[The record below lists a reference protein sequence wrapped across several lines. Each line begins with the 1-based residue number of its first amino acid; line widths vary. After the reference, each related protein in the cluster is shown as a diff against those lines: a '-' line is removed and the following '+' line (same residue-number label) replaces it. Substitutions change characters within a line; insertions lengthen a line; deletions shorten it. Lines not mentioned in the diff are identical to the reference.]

1 MNTLIRTIIVDDE
14 SKSRVVLS
22 TLLKR
27 HFPQID
33 IVAEAASA
41 QEAFELISS
50 LKPRLIFLDI
60 QMPRA
65 DGFSLLKRFDPVPFE
80 TVFVTSFDQYA
91 ISAIKF
97 SALDY
102 LLKPV
107 EISELTEAVNKAI
120 DRVNAQRGNKTQIV
134 NLLRSIDDLPETH
147 HVAIHTHDSVRLIE
161 ETSIVSVSADG
172 HYCIIQTENNEK
184 FTTAKILRDFE
195 EYFGENSSFIRI
207 GKSQMINAKKIL
219 KYSKGEPC
227 IIEMVNGQ
235 AFEVPRRRKPEVLAK
250 IVRYK

>member
-1 MNTLIRTIIVDDE
+1 MNELIKTIITDDE
-14 SKSRVVLS
+14 SKSRVVLR

-33 IVAEAASA
+33 IVGEAGSA
-41 QEAFELISS
+41 QEAFELINT
-50 LKPRLIFLDI
+50 LKPQLVFLDI

-80 TVFVTSFDQYA
+80 TIFVTSFDQYA

-107 EISELTEAVNKAI
+107 EVSELTNAVKKAI
-120 DRVNAQRGNKTQIV
+120 DRVRAQRGNNTQII

-147 HVAIHTHDSVRLIE
+147 HVAIHMNDSVRLVE
-161 ETSIVSVSADG
+161 ETAIVSVVADG
-172 HYCIIQTENNEK
+172 HYCVIQTDSNER

-195 EYFGENSSFIRI
+195 EYFGEHSSFVRI

-227 IIEMVNGQ
+227 IIEMINGEV
-235 AFEVPRRRKPEVLAK
+235 FEVARRRKPEVLAK
-250 IVRYK
+250 INRY